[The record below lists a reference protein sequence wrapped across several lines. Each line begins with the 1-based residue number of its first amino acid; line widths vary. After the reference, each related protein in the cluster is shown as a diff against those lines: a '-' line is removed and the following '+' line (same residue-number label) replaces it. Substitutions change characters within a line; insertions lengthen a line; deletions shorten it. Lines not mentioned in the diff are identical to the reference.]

1 MTEHEEACDLKR
13 AHAERGIKLAALAME
28 PFDMPSEKLL
38 LRLPHSL
45 AAELRLVL
53 RKTPTLTNQMNPQGL
68 APAARQMLL
77 LSVADICAARVAA
90 GMATNSITDLGTLET
105 IAAIKARLKPS
116 AAVPKK
122 GSWGPI
128 KAGMLLADARKLVI
142 FVHGACNAEIGRQQ
156 RKWSAQPKRLINHRV
171 CLPAEYLAGATAVG
185 VVARILQADG
195 RVRGDTLARDAAL
208 LAFDACVH
216 ARLGE
221 LHQLDVKDIRS
232 RMVSGKSLLSVT
244 LRMTKTGRDRIVPI
258 SDPRVIELVIPLLD
272 ADKNAPLFREEG
284 KRLSYG
290 SIAMVLERTSRLATG
305 QPASANIIRRSAS
318 LRFDG
323 KEVRVGRKLGQQ
335 GEKTA
340 EDHYTPDC
348 TELALKLLHAANK
361 KSALAGAKIHNWRKQ
376 KSI

>member
-1 MTEHEEACDLKR
+1 MTEHEEACDLER
-13 AHAERGIKLAALAME
+13 AYAELDIKLAAQAME
-28 PFDMPSEKLL
+28 LFDAPSEKLL
-38 LRLPHSL
+38 LRLPHPL

-53 RKTPTLTNQMNPQGL
+53 RRTPTLADQMNPQGF

-77 LSVADICAARVAA
+77 LSVADICAARTAA
-90 GMATNSITDLGTLET
+90 GMATNSIADLGTLET
-105 IAAIKARLKPS
+105 IVAIEARLKPS

-122 GSWGPI
+122 GNWGPI
-128 KAGMLLADARKLVI
+128 KAGMLLADVRKLVI

-156 RKWSAQPKRLINHRV
+156 RKWSAQPKRSINHRV
-171 CLPAEYLAGATAVG
+171 CSPEEYLAGATAIG

-232 RMVSGKSLLSVT
+232 RMERGKSFLSVT
-244 LRMTKTGRDRIVPI
+244 LRMTKTGRDRIIPI
-258 SDPRVIELVIPLLD
+258 NDPRVIALVIPLLD

-290 SIAMVLERTSRLATG
+290 SIGMILERTGTLATG

-348 TELALKLLHAANK
+348 TELALKLLHAANN
-361 KSALAGAKIHNWRKQ
+361 KSALAGAKLRNQ
-376 KSI
+376 KSEDSY